1 MNGGVLSNSRLN
13 RRVVLA
19 ALVAGGFLSGCATSR
34 MRQFKP
40 PSTAGTA
47 FPRGGSAASISD
59 RREADS
65 EVIRTSLKE
74 AVGPE
79 SISGIPLDFTT
90 PVIPPPAREFPI
102 DLTTALRL
110 AEAVNPQIAR
120 ARQMIGEALA
130 IQQKARVLLL
140 PNLNAGITYH
150 SHTGNLERSSG
161 TILNLNKKSL
171 YFGGGADAIT
181 AGPVEIP
188 GVSLLSPL
196 TDAIFEPLSARQKV
210 AAARFDAATANN
222 DILREVAELHF
233 DLLAAEADLQVR
245 RETAEQE
252 AEVARLTRAYADAN
266 QGREADAE
274 RAATELSL
282 IEIEVRQAEEDVA
295 VAAVRLARRLHLD
308 QSVRLRPI
316 APDVELVTLIDPSV
330 PLPDLIS
337 VAVRNRPESGS
348 RAAAVAAA
356 EYRHKEELY
365 RPLLPTLGLGFSGGV
380 FGGGSNLVG
389 PSLAHFAGRTD
400 FDVMAFWTLKN
411 FGFGNLALQKE
422 RKAEIGQAAGEQA
435 RVIARIRSE
444 VGSAYAEAAAA
455 KNRIAVTT
463 RQLASARVGF
473 AEDLQRIRNTVG
485 RPIEAVNS
493 LELLNHA
500 RVDRIQ
506 AVLDY
511 NKAEIRLFVA
521 LGSPPPLE
529 KSDDDPLLHAPIA
542 EPPLPPL
549 DGLVASR
556 HVR

>member
-1 MNGGVLSNSRLN
+1 MDGGLLSNLRLTF
-13 RRVVLA
+13 RAVLT
-19 ALVAGGFLSGCATSR
+19 ALVAGGLLSGCATSR
-34 MRQFKP
+34 MRQVNP
-40 PSTAGTA
+40 PSTAGTVSA
-47 FPRGGSAASISD
+47 RAASAARGSD
-59 RREADS
+59 RKAADPKL
-65 EVIRTSLKE
+65 VPTSLE
-74 AVGPE
+74 AADGPE

-90 PVIPPPAREFPI
+90 PAIPAPAREFPI

-110 AEAVNPQIAR
+110 AEAENPQIAQ

-130 IQQKARVLLL
+130 VQQKARVLLL
-140 PNLNAGITYH
+140 PNLNAGVTYH

-171 YFGGGADAIT
+171 YFGAGADAIT

-188 GVSLLSPL
+188 GVSILSPL
-196 TDAIFEPLSARQKV
+196 TDAIFQPLAARQKV

-222 DILREVAELHF
+222 NILREVAELHF

-245 RETAEQE
+245 RETAAQE

-282 IEIEVRQAEEDVA
+282 VEIEVRQAEEDVA

-308 QSVRLRPI
+308 QAVRLRPI
-316 APDVELVTLIDPSV
+316 APAVEQVTLIDPSV
-330 PLPDLIS
+330 PLPELI
-337 VAVRNRPESGS
+337 AAAIRNRPESGS
-348 RAAAVAAA
+348 RAAAIMAA
-356 EYRHKEELY
+356 EYRHKEELC

-389 PSLAHFAGRTD
+389 PSLAHFASRTD

-435 RVIARIRSE
+435 RVISQIRSE
-444 VGSAYAEAAAA
+444 VAAAHAAAAAA
-455 KNRIAVTT
+455 KNRIGVTT
-463 RQLASARVGF
+463 RQLASAKLGF
-473 AEDLQRIRNTVG
+473 QEDLQRIRNTVG

-506 AVLDY
+506 AVLEY
-511 NKAEIRLFVA
+511 NKAEVRLFVSLA
-521 LGSPPPLE
+521 SPPPLE
-529 KSDDDPLLHAPIA
+529 KPVDGPLPVAPIA

-549 DGLVASR
+549 DGLVAGR
-556 HVR
+556 H